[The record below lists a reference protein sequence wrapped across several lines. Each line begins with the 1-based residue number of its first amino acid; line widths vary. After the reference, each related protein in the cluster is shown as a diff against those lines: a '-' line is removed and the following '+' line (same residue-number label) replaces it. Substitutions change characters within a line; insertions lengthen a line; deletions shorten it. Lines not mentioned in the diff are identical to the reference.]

1 MPKKN
6 KTLEV
11 LIDAIISNDVEVVN
25 TILNTGFNPNQALDE
40 AHVTP
45 LHFAAQNGA
54 LEVIPLLV
62 EAGADICACTQP
74 EGQTPLDVALLHNHE
89 PVVQILLAYLSNL
102 DKHEH

>member
-6 KTLEV
+6 ITLEV
-11 LIDAIISNDVEVVN
+11 LIDAVIVNDVQVVN
-25 TILNTGFNPNQALDE
+25 KILNKGFNPNQSLDE
-40 AHVTP
+40 ACVTP

-74 EGQTPLDVALLHNHE
+74 EGQTPLDVALLHNHD
-89 PVVQILLAYLSNL
+89 PIVQILLAYLSEM

>member
-1 MPKKN
+1 MLEKN
-6 KTLEV
+6 RTLEI
-11 LIDAIISNDVEVVN
+11 LIDAVIENDVELVN
-25 TILNTGFNPNQALDE
+25 KILNKGFNPNQALDA

-74 EGQTPLDVALLHNHE
+74 EGQTPLDVALLHNHDH
-89 PVVQILLAYLSNL
+89 VVQVLLAYLSEM
-102 DKHEH
+102 DKPQH

>member
-6 KTLEV
+6 MTLEV
-11 LIDAIISNDVEVVN
+11 LIDAVIENDVEVVN
-25 TILNTGFNPNQALDE
+25 EILNRGFNPNQFLD
-40 AHVTP
+40 AARVTP

-74 EGQTPLDVALLHNHE
+74 EGQTPLDVALLHNHDS
-89 PVVQILLAYLSNL
+89 VVQVLLAYLSEL
-102 DKHEH
+102 DKHQH